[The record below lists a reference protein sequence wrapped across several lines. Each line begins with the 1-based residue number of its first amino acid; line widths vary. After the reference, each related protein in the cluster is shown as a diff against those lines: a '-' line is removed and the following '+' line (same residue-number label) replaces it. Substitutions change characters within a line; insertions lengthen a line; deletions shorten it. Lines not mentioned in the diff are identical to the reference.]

1 MTDDERRNLAVITEV
16 CDAYNRHDVEG
27 IVRHFA
33 EGSSWLLSRG
43 VPPEGGRAK
52 GLDEIRAMAHRR
64 FRTIPDM
71 YWHIRSH
78 WVSGNRG
85 LLGVDRHRHREQ
97 RQRDQLAR
105 LRHLGAERRGPGR
118 HQGHL
123 LENLRARRRRNKL
136 RAPAVDSARACSQE

>member
-1 MTDDERRNLAVITEV
+1 MTDNERRNLAVITEV

-33 EGSSWLLSRG
+33 EDSSWLLSRG
-43 VPPEGGRAK
+43 VPPEGGRAR

-78 WVSGNRG
+78 WVGGNRG
-85 LLGVDRHRHREQ
+85 CSEWTVTGTETNGNKINWLGCDIWELNDDGKVVTKDTYWKFAGDE
-97 RQRDQLAR
+97 
-105 LRHLGAERRGPGR
+105 
-118 HQGHL
+118 
-123 LENLRARRRRNKL
+123 
-136 RAPAVDSARACSQE
+136 APE

>member
-1 MTDDERRNLAVITEV
+1 MTDNERRNLAVITEV

-33 EGSSWLLSRG
+33 EDSSWLLSRG
-43 VPPEGGRAK
+43 VPPEGGRAR

-71 YWHIRSH
+71 YWDIRSH

-85 LLGVDRHRHREQ
+85 CSEWTVSGTETNGNKINWLGIDVWELNDDGKIATKDTYWKFTGDE
-97 RQRDQLAR
+97 
-105 LRHLGAERRGPGR
+105 
-118 HQGHL
+118 
-123 LENLRARRRRNKL
+123 
-136 RAPAVDSARACSQE
+136 APE

>member
-1 MTDDERRNLAVITEV
+1 MTDNERRNLAVITEV

-33 EGSSWLLSRG
+33 EDSSWLLSRG
-43 VPPEGGRAK
+43 VPPEGGRAR

-71 YWHIRSH
+71 YWDIRSH

-85 LLGVDRHRHREQ
+85 CSEWTVSGTETNGNKINWLGIDVWELNDDGKIVTKDTYWKFAGDE
-97 RQRDQLAR
+97 
-105 LRHLGAERRGPGR
+105 
-118 HQGHL
+118 
-123 LENLRARRRRNKL
+123 
-136 RAPAVDSARACSQE
+136 APE

>member
-1 MTDDERRNLAVITEV
+1 MTDNERRNLAVITEV

-33 EGSSWLLSRG
+33 EDSSWLLSRG
-43 VPPEGGRAK
+43 VPPEGGRAR

-71 YWHIRSH
+71 YWDIRSH

-85 LLGVDRHRHREQ
+85 CSEWTVSGTETNGNKINWLGIDVWELNDDGKVVTKDTYWKFAGDE
-97 RQRDQLAR
+97 
-105 LRHLGAERRGPGR
+105 
-118 HQGHL
+118 
-123 LENLRARRRRNKL
+123 
-136 RAPAVDSARACSQE
+136 APE

>member
-1 MTDDERRNLAVITEV
+1 MNDSERRNLAVITEV

-33 EGSSWLLSRG
+33 EDSSWLLSRG
-43 VPPEGGRAK
+43 VPPEGGRAR

-78 WVSGNRG
+78 WVGGNRG
-85 LLGVDRHRHREQ
+85 CSEWTVTGTETNGNKINWLGCDIWELNDDGKVVTKDTYWKFAGE
-97 RQRDQLAR
+97 
-105 LRHLGAERRGPGR
+105 E
-118 HQGHL
+118 
-123 LENLRARRRRNKL
+123 
-136 RAPAVDSARACSQE
+136 APE

>member
-1 MTDDERRNLAVITEV
+1 MNDSERRNLAVITEV

-33 EGSSWLLSRG
+33 EDSSWLLSRG
-43 VPPEGGRAK
+43 VPPEGGRAR

-78 WVSGNRG
+78 WVGGNRG
-85 LLGVDRHRHREQ
+85 CSEWTVTGTETNGNTINWLGCDIWELNDDGKVVTKDTYWKFAGEE
-97 RQRDQLAR
+97 A
-105 LRHLGAERRGPGR
+105 AE
-118 HQGHL
+118 
-123 LENLRARRRRNKL
+123 
-136 RAPAVDSARACSQE
+136 